1 MEPEYWTM
9 GNKIKIVTGIYFSG
23 DVVTL
28 HTVDMGDK
36 TQGILYSGMHRI
48 LLKWISPTGF

>member
-23 DVVTL
+23 DVVHYIQWTWVIKHKVFCTL
-28 HTVDMGDK
+28 ECTE
-36 TQGILYSGMHRI
+36 S
-48 LLKWISPTGF
+48 F